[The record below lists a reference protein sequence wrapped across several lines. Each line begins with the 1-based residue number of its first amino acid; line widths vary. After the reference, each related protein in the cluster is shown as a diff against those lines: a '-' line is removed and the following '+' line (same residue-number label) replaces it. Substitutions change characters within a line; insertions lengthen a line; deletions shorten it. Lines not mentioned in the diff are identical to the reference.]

1 MDIFIKS
8 KIGLIVSSG
17 EVLLPTEHPRNIGVK
32 ISTDL
37 SWSRY
42 IKTIATEVWHHG
54 HQAVLSALKPHAPI
68 AAYIYIL

>member
-54 HQAVLSALKPHAPI
+54 H
-68 AAYIYIL
+68 